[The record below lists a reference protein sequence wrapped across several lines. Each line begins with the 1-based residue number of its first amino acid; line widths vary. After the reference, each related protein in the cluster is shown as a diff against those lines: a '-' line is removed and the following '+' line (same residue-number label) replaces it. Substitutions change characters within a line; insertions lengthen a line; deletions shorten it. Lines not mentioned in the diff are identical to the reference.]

1 MLVSTHPCTQPLC
14 LWELGHVSVR
24 LHVCVPGSAHK
35 LSTLS
40 RGKTGDATASERGLR
55 GRARSRAPELCLL
68 HRRCTEGAR
77 SQESARS
84 EAPRRTGQAW
94 KLRPRPTKPRG
105 GTGGRLTN
113 STAPR
118 TLSYPTAQHRR
129 EFNPRLLETGEQE
142 TRQQGPEGKR
152 KECINRNYQKEDM
165 HMHPAK
171 LAVD

>member
-1 MLVSTHPCTQPLC
+1 MLVSTHLCTQHLC
-14 LWELGHVSVR
+14 LWELGHVSVC

-40 RGKTGDATASERGLR
+40 RGETDDATASDRCLC

-68 HRRCTEGAR
+68 HRRCTEGTR
-77 SQESARS
+77 SQESAQS
-84 EAPRRTGQAW
+84 EAPRGTGQAW

-118 TLSYPTAQHRR
+118 TLSYPTARHRR
-129 EFNPRLLETGEQE
+129 EFNSRLLETQE
-142 TRQQGPEGKR
+142 SR
-152 KECINRNYQKEDM
+152 
-165 HMHPAK
+165 K
-171 LAVD
+171 LASKVLKGRGRDV